1 MERHFVLI
9 ELDAVLAPTNEAFA
23 KHFNSTNDAN
33 DTDKLDALLSYHVLR
48 GSFTLVDFNKD
59 PQFIPTLLSD
69 SRYAN
74 ITGGQTVEVASAGS
88 SIAFY
93 SAVKA
98 VSNLITAVRF
108 KLAPGP

>member
-1 MERHFVLI
+1 MLI
-9 ELDAVLAPTNEAFA
+9 ELDAVLAPTDEAFA
-23 KHFNSTNDAN
+23 KHFSSTNDAN
-33 DTDKLDALLSYHVLR
+33 NDTDKLGALLSYHILR
-48 GSFTLVDFNKD
+48 GSFTRTHFNNS

-74 ITGGQTVEVASAGS
+74 ITGGQRVEVASSGS
-88 SIAFY
+88 GIAFY